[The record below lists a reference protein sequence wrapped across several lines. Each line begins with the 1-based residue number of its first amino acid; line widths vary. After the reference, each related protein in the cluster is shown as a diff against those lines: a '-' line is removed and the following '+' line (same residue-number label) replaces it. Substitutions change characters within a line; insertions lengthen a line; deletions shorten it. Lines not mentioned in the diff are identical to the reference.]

1 MREMTIAPLRLLL
14 VLLLA
19 SLMAYVLFDYV
30 ADQRD
35 DARTERDDAVRD
47 LGSVT
52 TERDGLLEAARISG
66 EMLAARDANDLKHT
80 LELNSERDKNKT
92 LQRAVDDGHQRLLV
106 KARCPIPAVPGTAGT
121 SSVADG
127 GSAELA
133 ADARPDYFT
142 LRDELA
148 LTRRM
153 VLGLQD
159 HIRTVVPRA
168 PAQP

>member
-1 MREMTIAPLRLLL
+1 MTISPLRLAI

-19 SLMAYVLFDYV
+19 SLATYVLFDYV

-35 DARTERDDAVRD
+35 QARTERDDAVLE
-47 LGSVT
+47 LGTVT

-80 LELNSERDKNKT
+80 QELKSALDQNKS
-92 LQRAVDDGHQRLLV
+92 LQLDVAAGRSRLLV
-106 KARCPIPAVPGTAGT
+106 KASCPAAPVATHSGTG
-121 SSVADG
+121 SVADA
-127 GSAELA
+127 GSTELA
-133 ADARPDYFT
+133 ADARSDYFT
-142 LRDELA
+142 LRDELT

-159 HIRTVVPRA
+159 YIRTVVQRP
-168 PAQP
+168 PAKP

>member
-1 MREMTIAPLRLLL
+1 MTISLPRLALF
-14 VLLLA
+14 LLLA
-19 SLMAYVLFDYV
+19 SLAAYILFDYV

-35 DARTERDDAVRD
+35 DARGERDAAVLE
-47 LGSVT
+47 LGTVT

-80 LELNSERDKNKT
+80 LELKDALDHNKS
-92 LQRAVDDGHQRLLV
+92 LQRAVDAGRQRLLV
-106 KARCPIPAVPGTAGT
+106 KASCPTATAMPATTGTA
-121 SSVADG
+121 SVADA

-142 LRDELA
+142 LVDQLA
-148 LTRRM
+148 LTRQM

-159 HIRTVVPRA
+159 HIRDVLKRA
-168 PAQP
+168 CAKP